1 MQLQPVNPKF
11 TTLARISVMA
21 LHRSIVGFLD
31 SVGMWAQ
38 VRSGCGLKSFCGEVI
53 SRKIRRCLMRGR
65 RLPSPGMRWCGTRR
79 SRSVVFATPPWKRA
93 ALSQPA
99 PLAACTPKPPEE
111 RRKAL
116 EQKRTNPAGNRRTSQ
131 IHYTCMN
138 YWMQMG

>member
-1 MQLQPVNPKF
+1 MSDAREEAAIARDALVRDKKKPKQQ
-11 TTLARISVMA
+11 TTL
-21 LHRSIVGFLD
+21 LTKWNIVLD
-31 SVGMWAQ
+31 RAGT
-38 VRSGCGLKSFCGEVI
+38 E
-53 SRKIRRCLMRGR
+53 RKL
-65 RLPSPGMRWCGTRR
+65 
-79 SRSVVFATPPWKRA
+79 RSVVFATPPWKRA

>member
-1 MQLQPVNPKF
+1 MSDAREEAAIARDALVRDKKKPKQQ
-11 TTLARISVMA
+11 TTL
-21 LHRSIVGFLD
+21 LT
-31 SVGMWAQ
+31 
-38 VRSGCGLKSFCGEVI
+38 K
-53 SRKIRRCLMRGR
+53 
-65 RLPSPGMRWCGTRR
+65 
-79 SRSVVFATPPWKRA
+79 WKRA

>member
-1 MQLQPVNPKF
+1 MSD
-11 TTLARISVMA
+11 AREEAAIARDA
-21 LHRSIVGFLD
+21 L
-31 SVGMWAQ
+31 
-38 VRSGCGLKSFCGEVI
+38 VRDK
-53 SRKIRRCLMRGR
+53 K
-65 RLPSPGMRWCGTRR
+65 
-79 SRSVVFATPPWKRA
+79 K
-93 ALSQPA
+93 PA

>member
-1 MQLQPVNPKF
+1 MILRPRSNETSQGASASPGPLSRPAMLPYFSIFLICPTLHSEIREVQLQPVNPKF

-79 SRSVVFATPPWKRA
+79 SRSSKRR
-93 ALSQPA
+93 
-99 PLAACTPKPPEE
+99 C
-111 RRKAL
+111 
-116 EQKRTNPAGNRRTSQ
+116 
-131 IHYTCMN
+131 
-138 YWMQMG
+138 